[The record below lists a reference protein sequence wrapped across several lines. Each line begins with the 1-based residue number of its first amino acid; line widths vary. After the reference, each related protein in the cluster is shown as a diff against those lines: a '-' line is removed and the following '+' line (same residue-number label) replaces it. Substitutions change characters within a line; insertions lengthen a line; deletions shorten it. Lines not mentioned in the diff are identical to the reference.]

1 MPCLLPSSAGYCPQ
15 CGNGLVDPGEE
26 CDEGDQHLLEKQCC
40 TKRCTLLENAQCS
53 PFNHDCCT
61 GHCKMANGGQRCRRA
76 DRLFCR
82 AEARCSGTSLA
93 CPPAAT
99 VADGTVCSEG
109 SGGGGGGG
117 TCKAGFCT
125 TSCPPDYEQ
134 CDCGGRPGTEEHL
147 AFQCFM
153 CCRPKKKK
161 EVSNQSCSHNV
172 PRPTGF
178 PCYVTLNET
187 AFGACRAGYCEEIEI
202 RPPLPPSDDDE
213 EEGGR
218 GLGFWGKWPQLLV
231 SY

>member
-1 MPCLLPSSAGYCPQ
+1 MFVPPAGYCTQ

-26 CDEGDQHLLEKQCC
+26 CDEGDEHLEKQCC
-40 TKRCTLLENAQCS
+40 TKQCTLLKDAQCS

-61 GHCKMANGGQRCRRA
+61 DHCKVAKSGQRCRQA

-82 AEARCSGTSLA
+82 AEAHCDGTSLA

-99 VADGTVCSEG
+99 VADGTVCSDD
-109 SGGGGGGG
+109 GGGG

-134 CDCGGRPGTEEHL
+134 CDCGGQPGTEEHHANL
-147 AFQCFM
+147 CYM
-153 CCRPKKKK
+153 CCRPKK
-161 EVSNQSCSHNV
+161 ESDTSCSYKV

-187 AFGACRAGYCEEIEI
+187 VFGACRAGYCMKTKMT
-202 RPPLPPSDDDE
+202 PPPPPSDDDE
-213 EEGGR
+213 KKKKGR
-218 GLGFWGKWPQLLV
+218 GLDFWGKWPHFLV
-231 SY
+231 TC